1 MRCGGGIER
10 YSAPDRTGHRMS
22 DPPRRVRLAWVI
34 GKGGRAGVPER
45 LNQAME
51 YIERR
56 LDQRIEAAELAR
68 TAVTSEY
75 HFRRLWIPVER
86 TTG

>member
-1 MRCGGGIER
+1 M
-10 YSAPDRTGHRMS
+10 
-22 DPPRRVRLAWVI
+22 
-34 GKGGRAGVPER
+34 PER